1 MRFDLLAV
9 TFLALWFWR
18 VGTIR
23 STTRAVLATPTAVS
37 VSFSGVLPFWAF
49 RSPANRGMHAG
60 AKGSALPSPAASIAA
75 VPVALGGWAFLWQ
88 PSFLHFGG
96 GRLGAQPMFDDV

>member
-75 VPVALGGWAFLWQ
+75 VPVALGGVGISLAAIFLALW
-88 PSFLHFGG
+88 
-96 GRLGAQPMFDDV
+96 GRAAWGTAHVR